1 MKKYKIAA
9 AIGMAIILASCEKV
23 INVDLKSATPKIVI
37 EGIVNNSDPAKVVIS
52 KSVSFSNTSTYP
64 AVTGATVN
72 ISDNAGNTYTL
83 AETVAGTYT
92 NALLVGVPGS
102 TYTLAVTAEGK
113 NYTASCTMQPPVNMD
128 TLYQETLTVT
138 AKSIIATAEFTDPA
152 GFGNSYHFVETV
164 NGKRNKTI
172 FVVDD
177 LFQDGGLISYQL
189 FDEDLKLKA
198 GDVVQVE
205 MQCID
210 RVVFRYLRGIQDL
223 QFNNT
228 VPANPDNNISNN
240 ALGYFSAHTAQ
251 KKTIV
256 IR

>member
-9 AIGMAIILASCEKV
+9 AILMAITLASCEKV
-23 INVDLKSATPKIVI
+23 INVDLKSAAPKIVI
-37 EGIVNNSDPAKVVIS
+37 EGIINNSDPAKVVIS
-52 KSVSFSNTSTYP
+52 KSIAFSNNSSFP
-64 AVTGATVN
+64 AVTGATVKIN
-72 ISDNAGNTYTL
+72 DNAGNTYTL
-83 AETVAGTYT
+83 SETVAGTYT
-92 NALLVGVPGS
+92 NALLVGVPGR

-113 NYTASCTMQPPVNMD
+113 NYTANCTMQPAVTMD
-128 TLYQETLTVT
+128 TLYQETVTIT
-138 AKSIIATAEFTDPA
+138 AKSILATAEFTDPN

-210 RVVFRYLRGIQDL
+210 RVIFRYLRGMQDL

-228 VPANPDNNISNN
+228 VPANPDNNISNS